1 MRARFT
7 VQDIAG
13 AALRIVDEQGLAA
26 LSMRS
31 LASALGTGP
40 MTVYNYVA
48 DKTALEELVVA
59 AVVAEIALPAPTDD
73 WRNDVQAIAVALWKG
88 VRAHPAAVPLVLT
101 RRLSS
106 PTGFA
111 IVDALV
117 AALGRGGLTGTA
129 LLAAFHGLLGFVIGA
144 AQTELAGP
152 LTGSAAEAADR
163 IGSLAGAEHPHIAA
177 LAQVAITT
185 PVERDF
191 TTGLAMLIDG
201 IALHAQA

>member
-7 VQDIAG
+7 VHEIAG

-31 LASALGTGP
+31 LATALGTGP

-48 DKTALEELVVA
+48 DKAGLEELVVA
-59 AVVAEIALPAPTDD
+59 AVVAEIPLPEPTDD
-73 WRNDVQAIAVALWKG
+73 WRHDVHAIAYAMWEG

-101 RRLSS
+101 RRMSS

-117 AALGRGGLTGTA
+117 AALGRAGLTDTG
-129 LLAAFHGLLGFVIGA
+129 LLAAFHGVFGFVIGG
-144 AQTELAGP
+144 AQSTLAGP
-152 LTGSAAEAADR
+152 LTGSATEAADR
-163 IGSLAGAEHPHIAA
+163 IGSVAGAEHPHIAA
-177 LAQVAITT
+177 LAKVAITT
-185 PVERDF
+185 PVEDDF
-191 TTGLAMLIDG
+191 ARGLRMLIDG
-201 IALHAQA
+201 IACHVQP